1 MSINLIKEEIKT
13 DKVICQKYSQTMI
26 ESDIIVP
33 DVNPDIKKIL
43 EISGNACITQK
54 MIQPD
59 KVLLQGNVHMTV
71 LYVPDST
78 DSGKIK
84 SLSASRE
91 FSHTIDCRGVT
102 PEMQLTAEIA
112 SLSFDST
119 LINSR
124 KLSLRCTPGIN
135 VKVSTAVILPI
146 STDIEDNGN
155 IALKKESL
163 RLISETG
170 AAESQIIL
178 RHQLELSAGKPPI
191 GEILR
196 VNAVPYSTELCI
208 MDGKAVAK
216 GQIKICMLYS
226 ADTPDEEIQFM
237 EYLLPFTEI
246 LDIDGITEGME
257 GEIDY
262 NVNDMYYEI
271 RDDSDGEP
279 RNLGIEL
286 VLNAAVK
293 GSELYDIDAIT
304 DAYSLSNALDSTIKT
319 YHVEQLL
326 DNSTAEITH
335 KDQAKLPQMLP
346 PLRQVCDVSSNVN
359 IDRITAE
366 NNHIIVYGTIHTNIL
381 YLSDDENTPVSEFN
395 HNTEFSHDFT
405 VLGVGTDTACDAG
418 AFMEDVSY
426 TLSGGDSLE
435 LRFVLGLSV
444 KSLKT
449 GDISIV
455 DELSEYTPES
465 CDELPCIVIYF
476 VQKGDTLWNIAK
488 RYRTTV
494 DSIKALN
501 NLDSDTIYPGQR
513 IKITSA
519 DII

>member
-1 MSINLIKEEIKT
+1 
-13 DKVICQKYSQTMI
+13 
-26 ESDIIVP
+26 
-33 DVNPDIKKIL
+33 
-43 EISGNACITQK
+43 
-54 MIQPD
+54 
-59 KVLLQGNVHMTV
+59 
-71 LYVPDST
+71 
-78 DSGKIK
+78 
-84 SLSASRE
+84 
-91 FSHTIDCRGVT
+91 
-102 PEMQLTAEIA
+102 
-112 SLSFDST
+112 
-119 LINSR
+119 
-124 KLSLRCTPGIN
+124 
-135 VKVSTAVILPI
+135 
-146 STDIEDNGN
+146 
-155 IALKKESL
+155 
-163 RLISETG
+163 
-170 AAESQIIL
+170 
-178 RHQLELSAGKPPI
+178 
-191 GEILR
+191 
-196 VNAVPYSTELCI
+196 
-208 MDGKAVAK
+208 
-216 GQIKICMLYS
+216 
-226 ADTPDEEIQFM
+226 
-237 EYLLPFTEI
+237 
-246 LDIDGITEGME
+246 
-257 GEIDY
+257 
-262 NVNDMYYEI
+262 
-271 RDDSDGEP
+271 
-279 RNLGIEL
+279 
-286 VLNAAVK
+286 
-293 GSELYDIDAIT
+293 
-304 DAYSLSNALDSTIKT
+304 
-319 YHVEQLL
+319 
-326 DNSTAEITH
+326 
-335 KDQAKLPQMLP
+335 MLP

-366 NNHIIVYGTIHTNIL
+366 NDHIIVYGTIHTNIL